1 MSFKP
6 DTFTVKALEAIQE
19 SEVVARQYGH
29 AELHPVHLLAVLR
42 QDNNGL
48 LKQLFNQCG
57 IETDALDK
65 GVEAVLCR
73 LPKQTP
79 MPETI
84 QPSRS
89 FIEMLHAAQTVKVK
103 QGDSHIAVDTLLRA
117 LAQTK
122 ETKEVLSGSG
132 MTGAALE
139 SAVKELRKG
148 RKVESETADGP

>member
-6 DTFTVKALEAIQE
+6 DSFTVKALEAIQG
-19 SEVVARQYGH
+19 SEVLARQYGH
-29 AELHPVHLLAVLR
+29 AELHPVHLLASLR

-57 IETDALDK
+57 IETEALDK
-65 GVEAVLCR
+65 SIEAAVGR
-73 LPKQTP
+73 LSKQTP
-79 MPETI
+79 VPESI

-89 FIEMLHAAQTVKVK
+89 FIEMLHAAQTIKAK

-117 LAQTK
+117 LAQTR

-132 MTGAALE
+132 MTGAALD

-148 RKVESETADGP
+148 RKVETETADGQ